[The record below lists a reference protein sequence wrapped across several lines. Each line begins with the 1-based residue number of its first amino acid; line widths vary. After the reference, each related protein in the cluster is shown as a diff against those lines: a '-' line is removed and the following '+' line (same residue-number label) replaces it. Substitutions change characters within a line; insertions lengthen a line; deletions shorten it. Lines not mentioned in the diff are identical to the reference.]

1 MKSSDRNST
10 KSNDCPPRVS
20 SWLQNG
26 FHRFL
31 ERYLAKNFDAVGIEA
46 SSLDLLE
53 QIRAGD
59 PLIIYANHPSWW
71 DPMIAHLL
79 NRRLFPDRQFY
90 APIDAQALQRYQV
103 LKRLGF
109 YGVELGSMSGVRT
122 FLQTSD
128 RIATAGNTAIWI
140 TPEGQFTD
148 PRDHDGGWQPGL
160 AHLCNRLDRGH
171 VVPIA
176 LEYCFWD
183 EPRPV
188 CLTSVGP
195 PISIT
200 SLRGHSKET
209 RNKQLIDQLRSTQN
223 KLRSLV
229 VPRNPQPFKML
240 LSGRSGP
247 SGLYG
252 RLRKLKSIL
261 GGRSVDQRHGG
272 PLQ

>member
-1 MKSSDRNST
+1 M
-10 KSNDCPPRVS
+10 S

-53 QIRAGD
+53 QIRAGE

-71 DPMIAHLL
+71 DPMIAHFL
-79 NRRLFPDRQFY
+79 NRRLFPVRQFY

-160 AHLCNRLDRGH
+160 AHLCNRLSWSRCPNRLG
-171 VVPIA
+171 VLFLGRA
-176 LEYCFWD
+176 
-183 EPRPV
+183 
-188 CLTSVGP
+188 TS
-195 PISIT
+195 
-200 SLRGHSKET
+200 SLP
-209 RNKQLIDQLRSTQN
+209 D
-223 KLRSLV
+223 
-229 VPRNPQPFKML
+229 
-240 LSGRSGP
+240 
-247 SGLYG
+247 
-252 RLRKLKSIL
+252 L
-261 GGRSVDQRHGG
+261 GGSSNLHHITTRTFKRDAKQAIDRPTPIHTK
-272 PLQ
+272 